1 MSATSSKLSPPPI
14 FYLDVNLA
22 TLDAGL
28 QPISKLLNRNSPIVD
43 RPEDYYISLARFIC
57 STQRIPLWQ
66 PQLNTTAPNNDGINT
81 IYSITLSYK
90 TFTSTQVYMQV
101 INEDNTVVAPTTPV
115 LSEPLTTWG
124 NVYSYFTICDMIN
137 TALATAYAD
146 LVSQVGSTVN
156 LYVDPPYMT
165 WDPITQLFSLTGY
178 PLSQYDQSTG
188 SSAIVNIFFNNNFR
202 QFLLG
207 WDIQIQNNSTNSPTG
222 QDILLVLRNLQNNI
236 SPAPAPPTAIDPTTT
251 TLIMSQHIS
260 SPFCFVALSRIQV
273 LASLPIAYPYLTDN
287 PLVIAQTG
295 LNNNTE
301 NILLDFIV
309 NYADGGSSA
318 YQQPILYYATS
329 DLFTAPQKLAGT
341 HSINSFFTSVRWVNL
356 QGYSI
361 PLETFGLRN
370 ASIKFAFIHKSI
382 VERF

>member
-1 MSATSSKLSPPPI
+1 MSATSSKTIPPPI

-22 TLDAGL
+22 TLETGL
-28 QPISKLLNRNSPIVD
+28 QPISKFVNRNSPIVD
-43 RPEDYYISLARFIC
+43 CPSDYYISVARFIC

-66 PQLNTTAPNNDGINT
+66 PQLNTTSPNNDGIKT
-81 IYSITLSYK
+81 IYSITLSYS
-90 TFTSTQVYMQV
+90 TSISTQVYMQV
-101 INEDNTVVAPTTPV
+101 INEDNTVPAPTAPV
-115 LSEPLTTWG
+115 LTEPLTTWG

-137 TALATAYAD
+137 TALATAYTD
-146 LVSQVGSTVN
+146 LVAKVAVSGVG
-156 LYVDPPYMT
+156 LYADPPYMT
-165 WDPITQLFSLTGY
+165 WNPTTQLFSMTGY

-188 SSAIVNIFFNNNFR
+188 GDVVNIYFNNNFR

-207 WDIQIQNNSTNSPTG
+207 WDYQIQNNSTSSSTG
-222 QDILLVLRNLQNNI
+222 QDVLLVMQNLENNI
-236 SPAPAPPTAIDPTTT
+236 SPTPAPPTAIDPTTT

-260 SPFCFVALSRIQV
+260 SPFCFIALSRIQV
-273 LASLPIAYPYLTDN
+273 LASLPLAFPYLTDN
-287 PLVIAQTG
+287 PLAIAQTG

-309 NYADGGSSA
+309 NYADGGASA
-318 YQQPILYYATS
+318 YQQPILYSASS
-329 DLFTAPQKLAGT
+329 DLFTAPQKLSGS

-356 QGYSI
+356 QGYSV

-382 VERF
+382 IERF